1 MVQPLWWP
9 LRFLRMS
16 RSCPPRVTARLAFPI
31 ACLLVAGWPLAA
43 AAHVKWFAPYD
54 VPGQPRILP
63 EIFKLMFWQPLSAAL
78 LAFVLTCYL
87 EPSRVGAGIL
97 AALDRFSRWLRPR
110 VDDLYRAGTAAF
122 FIALWTLGG
131 IILTP
136 ELKTSSPLV
145 PLLQLGI
152 AIGMFWR
159 PTMVLSALGIV
170 VLYAIGLWNYGL
182 FHMLDYPIFL
192 GLAAYLA
199 CSGLEIDPFGVRPL
213 DIARWAAGLTLM
225 WASVEKWAYP
235 DWTYPLL
242 RNDPGLAM
250 GFYVDYYMSAAGVV
264 EFSLA
269 LGLLWTPLVR
279 RLSALVLI
287 AMFAAA
293 IVPFGKL
300 DAIGHS
306 MIIVI
311 LIGILVDREPAIRR
325 PPISAMAYYPA
336 ALVATIGLYYGLHAL
351 IYGTAIW

>member
-1 MVQPLWWP
+1 M
-9 LRFLRMS
+9 
-16 RSCPPRVTARLAFPI
+16 RVPARLACVTT
-31 ACLLVAGWPLAA
+31 ALLTAGWPLAA

-63 EIFKLMFWQPLSAAL
+63 EIFKMIFWQPLSAAL
-78 LAFVLTCYL
+78 LAFVLTAYL
-87 EPSRVGAGIL
+87 ERNRVGAAIL
-97 AALDRFSRWLRPR
+97 AALDRMTGWIRPR

-136 ELKTSSPLV
+136 ELKTHSPLI
-145 PLLQLGI
+145 PALQLAI
-152 AIGMFWR
+152 AVGMFWR
-159 PTMVLSALGIV
+159 PTMVLSAFGIV
-170 VLYAIGLWNYGL
+170 ALYAIGLAQYGF

-199 CSGLEIDPFGVRPL
+199 CSGLAIDPFGVRPL

-225 WASVEKWAYP
+225 WASIEKWAYP

-242 RNDPGLAM
+242 QNDPSLAM

-287 AMFAAA
+287 AMFAVAV
-293 IVPFGKL
+293 VPFGKI

-336 ALVATIGLYYGLHAL
+336 ALAATIALYYGVHAL
-351 IYGTAIW
+351 IYGTMIW

>member
-1 MVQPLWWP
+1 MFHFRTLSQI
-9 LRFLRMS
+9 S
-16 RSCPPRVTARLAFPI
+16 ARLALFVP
-31 ACLLVAGWPLAA
+31 ALLTIGWPLAA

-63 EIFKLMFWQPLSAAL
+63 DVFKIIFWQPASAAL
-78 LAFVLTCYL
+78 LAFVLTAYL
-87 EPSRVGAGIL
+87 ERSRLGSAIL
-97 AALDRFSRWLRPR
+97 AALDRLTEWFRPR

-122 FIALWTLGG
+122 FIALWALGG

-136 ELKTSSPLV
+136 ELKTDSPSI
-145 PLLQLGI
+145 PLLQLAI
-152 AIGMFWR
+152 AAGMFWR

-170 VLYAIGLWNYGL
+170 VLYAIGLANYGL

-199 CSGLEIDPFGVRPL
+199 CSGLQIEPFGVRPL

-235 DWTYPLL
+235 EWTFPLL
-242 RNDPGLAM
+242 KSDPSLAM
-250 GFYVDYYMSAAGVV
+250 GFYIDYYMSAAGVV

-269 LGLLWTPLVR
+269 LGLLWSPLVR

-287 AMFAAA
+287 AMFTTAV
-293 IVPFGKL
+293 VPFGKI

-311 LIGILVDREPAIRR
+311 LIGILADREPTVRK
-325 PPISAMAYYPA
+325 PPISTMAYYPA
-336 ALVATIGLYYGLHAL
+336 SLAATISLYYGVHAL
-351 IYGTAIW
+351 IYRTMIW

>member
-1 MVQPLWWP
+1 MFYSL
-9 LRFLRMS
+9 LLK
-16 RSCPPRVTARLAFPI
+16 RVSARLT
-31 ACLLVAGWPLAA
+31 LLIPALFAAGWPLAA
-43 AAHVKWFAPYD
+43 AAHVKWFAAYD
-54 VPGQPRILP
+54 VPGQPRLLS
-63 EIFKLMFWQPLSAAL
+63 EVFKIVFWQPASAAL
-78 LAFVLTCYL
+78 LAFVLTSYL
-87 EPSRVGAGIL
+87 ERHRLGAGIL
-97 AALDRFSRWLRPR
+97 AALDRLTGWLRPR

-122 FIALWTLGG
+122 FVALWTIGG

-136 ELKTSSPLV
+136 ELKTQSPYI
-145 PLLQLGI
+145 PLLQVAI
-152 AIGMFWR
+152 AAGMFWR

-170 VLYAIGLWNYGL
+170 ALYAIGLANYGL

-199 CSGLEIDPFGVRPL
+199 CSGLKIEPFGVRPL

-235 DWTYPLL
+235 EWTYPLFKS
-242 RNDPGLAM
+242 NPSLAM
-250 GFYVDYYMSAAGVV
+250 GFYVDYYMSAAGIV
-264 EFSLA
+264 EFSLS

-287 AMFAAA
+287 AMFTTA
-293 IVPFGKL
+293 IVPFGKV

-311 LIGILVDREPAIRR
+311 LIGILVDREPTVRR

-336 ALVATIGLYYGLHAL
+336 ALAATISLYYGVHAL
-351 IYGTAIW
+351 IYGTMIW

>member
-1 MVQPLWWP
+1 M
-9 LRFLRMS
+9 
-16 RSCPPRVTARLAFPI
+16 T
-31 ACLLVAGWPLAA
+31 AGWPLAA

-54 VPGQPRILP
+54 VPGQPRLLP
-63 EIFKLMFWQPLSAAL
+63 EVFKVIFWQQVSLALLVFVVTAYLERSRLGAAL
-78 LAFVLTCYL
+78 LGV
-87 EPSRVGAGIL
+87 
-97 AALDRFSRWLRPR
+97 LDRLTGWLMPR
-110 VDDLYRAGTAAF
+110 IDDLYRGGSAAF
-122 FIALWTLGG
+122 FITLWALGG

-136 ELKTSSPLV
+136 ELKTTSPYI
-145 PLLQLGI
+145 PLLQVAI
-152 AIGMFWR
+152 AGGMFWR

-170 VLYAIGLWNYGL
+170 VLYGVGLANYGL

-199 CSGLEIDPFGVRPL
+199 CSGLKIEPFGVRPL

-235 DWTYPLL
+235 EWTFPLFKT
-242 RNDPGLAM
+242 NPSLAM

-269 LGLLWTPLVR
+269 LGLLWSPLVR

-287 AMFAAA
+287 AMFASA
-293 IVPFGKL
+293 ILPFGKI

-311 LIGILVDREPAIRR
+311 LIGILADREPAIRKA
-325 PPISAMAYYPA
+325 PISTMAYYPA
-336 ALVATIGLYYGLHAL
+336 SLAATMALYYGVHSL
-351 IYGTAIW
+351 IYGTMIW